1 MDIIVVFGSV
11 TSAAY
16 QHLRLAMMRQGLK
29 PKIVRFDKERQYESF
44 SAFSS
49 DAVFSASKR
58 GIDIDSDDPHVEH
71 FIDQITEELANKCF
85 SQVFKSKEMVD
96 SVKAVIFP
104 PTLGYDDTRWLW
116 VSLTATPSILPMS
129 QKTGVRPGCGVT
141 VSAVRCR
148 ISRLTSTEVKTHLLK
163 SVKS

>member
-44 SAFSS
+44 SAFIG
-49 DAVFSASKR
+49 DVMFGASKH
-58 GIDIDSDDPHVEH
+58 GIDIDSDDPHVDYLIE
-71 FIDQITEELANKCF
+71 QAAEELANKCF
-85 SQVFKSKEMVD
+85 SQVFESNEMVD

-116 VSLTATPSILPMS
+116 VTERFPDGYAEYTAHESEDGGSPWLWGDGFGSSLPNIEADIN
-129 QKTGVRPGCGVT
+129 
-141 VSAVRCR
+141 
-148 ISRLTSTEVKTHLLK
+148 
-163 SVKS
+163 